1 MADARAPFNFVPISS
16 KRPPFPYG
24 GAGELPRHDIL
35 RRDLK
40 TGEIHVTLRA
50 ETPIFVSDGNK
61 DDPRFFRGPNGAYQI
76 PGSTIRGLLRENV
89 QILGYG
95 ILRPGED
102 LEDYQI
108 YYREMAAATGSTGEE
123 LKKRYQS
130 FLGVKSG
137 RDQRSGKTYSVPEK
151 VLTGYLCRKN
161 GKYQIIPTA
170 SPCLLVSRKH
180 NDVQAF
186 GQDNARVI
194 PVGYQAN
201 GENVTKIVPRNLG
214 TPDMKQGNLLYTGR
228 PVGRIPNHLYLFPE
242 ECRED
247 DALDVP
253 PEDILSYQID
263 YESRENSLKGALTT
277 ARNQKTGDRR
287 TEKELLRFWQLP
299 EEGERKPVFY
309 LELGNHVY
317 FGMTRFLRIGYT
329 QSISAGLPKSQ
340 KEAEGAYL
348 DFAHSLFGFAAD
360 QKDAPSY
367 RSRISVSDFPVQGTV
382 KQLSPVKAILGGPKP
397 SWYAGYLEDGK
408 NYENE
413 KFLLRGYK
421 QYWFKEV
428 QKTSVPDDK
437 ASVGTT
443 LRPLAAGTEFRGV
456 IRFKNL
462 SEQELGLLL
471 WALRLEDGCRQNI
484 GMGKPYGYGRVQVTV
499 DLLRELDVAALYG
512 AELSAA
518 PWHNTTDMI
527 SHYIDSYDAYAA
539 KVLYINKPKK
549 KPSLKSAREIQ
560 DFFFLKSSIR
570 NASEF
575 SYMELEEYKNIRKPL
590 PTVETIRTEEE
601 QRMQSAQAAAPQSMD
616 DMLAALKNRF
626 GSVS

>member
-1 MADARAPFNFVPISS
+1 MADARAPYNFVPLSK
-16 KRPPFPYG
+16 KRPLFPY
-24 GAGELPRHDIL
+24 ADESELPRHDTL
-35 RRDLK
+35 RRDLI

-61 DDPRFFRGPNGAYQI
+61 DDPHFFRGPNGAYQI
-76 PGSTIRGLLRENV
+76 PGSTIRGLLRENM

-108 YYREMAAATGSTGEE
+108 YYREMAAATGSTGDE
-123 LKKRYQS
+123 LKKHYQS
-130 FLGVKSG
+130 VLGVKSA

-151 VLTGYLCRKN
+151 VLTGYLRKQN
-161 GKYQIIPTA
+161 GKYQIVPTA

-180 NDVQAF
+180 DDVQAF

-194 PVGYQAN
+194 PVGYIAS
-201 GENVTKIVPRNLG
+201 GDNVTKIVHRDLS
-214 TPDMKQGNLLYTGR
+214 TPDMKRGNLHYTGR
-228 PVGRIPNHLYLFPE
+228 PVGRVPNHLYLFPE
-242 ECRED
+242 ECREN

-317 FGMTRFLRIGYT
+317 FGMTRFLRIGYS
-329 QSISAGLPKSQ
+329 QNISAGLPKSQ
-340 KEAEGAYL
+340 KDAEGAYL

-382 KQLSPVKAILGGPKP
+382 KQLPPVKAILGGPKP

-413 KFLLRGYK
+413 DFRLRGYK

-443 LRPLAAGTEFRGV
+443 LRPLDAGTEFRGV

-471 WALRLEDGCRQNI
+471 WSLRLEDGCRQNI
-484 GMGKPYGYGRVQVTV
+484 GMGKPYGYGRIQVTI
-499 DLLRELDVAALYG
+499 DLLRELDVTALYG
-512 AELSAA
+512 AELNAA
-518 PWHNTTDMI
+518 PWQNTTGRI
-527 SHYIDSYDAYAA
+527 SKYIDSYDAYAA
-539 KVLYINKPKK
+539 KALHMNKPKK
-549 KPSLKSAREIQ
+549 RPSLKSTGEIQ

-570 NASEF
+570 NAAET
-575 SYMELEEYKNIRKPL
+575 SYMELEEYKNIRKSL
-590 PTVETIRTEEE
+590 PKVETVRTEDE
-601 QRMQSAQAAAPQSMD
+601 QNAQTAAPQSMD
-616 DMLAALKNRF
+616 DMLAALKNKF
-626 GSVS
+626 GSL